1 MMWQSSHIGGMASNI
16 IIKTSEVKRL
26 SGLQCSAEEIAHY
39 FGITIAKWR
48 QVLKDDDVVREAF
61 EHGQAGGK
69 ISLRRKQF
77 LLASDN
83 AAMAIHLGKQYL
95 GQVDKSKLEVSG
107 PNGGPVETFDY
118 SKLSDED
125 RKALRKTLTKA
136 VR

>member
-1 MMWQSSHIGGMASNI
+1 MMWQSGHISGMASKT
-16 IIKTSEVKRL
+16 IIKISEVKRL
-26 SGLQCSAEEIAHY
+26 SALQCTAEEVAQY
-39 FGITIAKWR
+39 FGITISRWR
-48 QVLKDDDVVREAF
+48 QVLKDDQVVRDAF
-61 EHGQAGGK
+61 EHGQADGK

-77 LLASDN
+77 RLAGDN

-118 SKLSDED
+118 SKLSHEE
-125 RKALRKTLTKA
+125 RQALRKTLTRA